1 MPAIAA
7 RGASTPRRR
16 RSEFGMPL
24 DSRSIPLPYADR
36 FDAVAATLPGRDLP
50 WLRDLRAEAIERVR
64 QSGLPTIRNER
75 WKYTNLK
82 SLAGIAFGPAA
93 RGTASIE
100 RDRLP
105 SIAGVIRIVFVDG
118 RYRTDL
124 STKSLPSGVAIASLA
139 DLLHDDPGVAR
150 TVFAEPDANQDAL
163 GALNLAFAN
172 DGYVIRLAANA
183 IIEAP
188 IEIIHVV
195 SPTDTPVAIHSRNVV
210 VAAPNSSAVIVDR
223 SIGDVGSVYWSQPV
237 TDIRVGASAMVRH
250 YRDQNE
256 GAKAYH
262 TAATT
267 VHVAEN
273 GRYDSFLLTTGAT
286 LSRNEIAVTLDG
298 HGASCRLDSGY
309 LARGRQHVDNTTEI
323 IHAKPHTTS
332 AEVYKGVLDD
342 QARGVF
348 QGRIV
353 VAKDAQKADGHQL
366 NKTILLSDRAEID
379 TKPELE
385 IYADDVKCSHGAAA
399 GELDEDALFYLRA
412 RGIDQADARRMLV
425 EAFVA
430 DAIENIADASVRAA
444 FERRVGQWMATD
456 GERGA

>member
-1 MPAIAA
+1 
-7 RGASTPRRR
+7 
-16 RSEFGMPL
+16 MPL
-24 DSRSIPLPYADR
+24 DTRTMPLPYADR
-36 FDAVAATLPGRDLP
+36 FDAAAAVLPGRNLP

-82 SLAGIAFGPAA
+82 SLSGTVFEPARRTTLPIAP
-93 RGTASIE
+93 E
-100 RDRLP
+100 RLP
-105 SIAGVIRIVFVDG
+105 SIAGVTRIVFADG
-118 RYRTDL
+118 TYRPEL
-124 STKSLPSGVAIASLA
+124 STKSLPKGLSIASLA
-139 DLLHDDPGVAR
+139 ALLEGESDTLR
-150 TVFAEPDANQDAL
+150 TMFAESDGSQDAL
-163 GALNLAFAN
+163 GALNLAFAS
-172 DGYVIRLAANA
+172 DGYVVRIAADA
-183 IIEAP
+183 IIDAP
-188 IEIIHVV
+188 IEIVHIV
-195 SPTDTPVAIHSRNVV
+195 SPGDVAVAIHSRNFV
-210 VAAPNSSAVIVDR
+210 VAEPKSFAVIVDR
-223 SIGDVGSVYWSQPV
+223 FIGDSGSVYWSQPI
-237 TDIRVGASAMVRH
+237 TDIRVGAGAILRH

-262 TAATT
+262 TAATS
-267 VHVAEN
+267 VRVAED
-273 GRYDSFLLTTGAT
+273 GRYDSFVLTTGAA

-298 HGASCRLDSGY
+298 PGASCRLDSGY

-323 IHAKPHTTS
+323 VHARPHTTS

-385 IYADDVKCSHGAAA
+385 IFADDVKCSHGAAA

-425 EAFVA
+425 EAFIA
-430 DAIENIADASVRAA
+430 DALENVADASVRAA
-444 FERRVGQWMATD
+444 FERRVGTWM
-456 GERGA
+456 GAGTGDAA

>member
-1 MPAIAA
+1 
-7 RGASTPRRR
+7 
-16 RSEFGMPL
+16 MPL

-36 FDAVAATLPGRDLP
+36 FPDVVENLPGHDLP
-50 WLRDLRAEAIERVR
+50 WMRDLRTHSIERVR
-64 QSGLPTIRNER
+64 QLGLPTIRNER

-82 SLAGIAFGPAA
+82 ALAGTAFELADSAAAPIAP
-93 RGTASIE
+93 
-100 RDRLP
+100 DRLP
-105 SIAGVIRIVFVDG
+105 SITGACRIVFVNG
-118 RYRTDL
+118 KYRADL
-124 STKSLPSGVAIASLA
+124 STKALPNGLSIAGLA
-139 DLLHDDPGVAR
+139 TLLRDEPEFLRTALAAPDAPDDPLAS
-150 TVFAEPDANQDAL
+150 
-163 GALNLAFAN
+163 LNLAFAG
-172 DGYVIRLAANA
+172 DGYVIRLAPNTAVDVPV
-183 IIEAP
+183 EVV
-188 IEIIHVV
+188 HVV
-195 SPTDTPVAIHSRNVV
+195 TAAGSPVASHSRNLVI
-210 VAAPNSSAVIVDR
+210 AGANSSAALIDTFV
-223 SIGDVGSVYWSQPV
+223 GDSATVYWSQPV
-237 TDIRVGASAMVRH
+237 TDIRIGPGATLRH

-262 TAATT
+262 TSATT
-267 VHVAEN
+267 VRVAEN
-273 GRYDSFLLTTGAT
+273 GRYDSFLLTTGAA

-298 HGASCRLDSGY
+298 PGASCRLDSGY

-323 IHAKPHTTS
+323 IHARPHTTS

-425 EAFVA
+425 EAFIS
-430 DAIENIADASVRAA
+430 DALENIANAPVRAA
-444 FERRVGQWMATD
+444 FEGRVRQWMASD
-456 GERGA
+456 AERGA

>member
-1 MPAIAA
+1 LLREEPDVLQ
-7 RGASTPRRR
+7 R
-16 RSEFGMPL
+16 
-24 DSRSIPLPYADR
+24 
-36 FDAVAATLPGRDLP
+36 TLTEPEIDQ
-50 WLRDLRAEAIERVR
+50 D
-64 QSGLPTIRNER
+64 
-75 WKYTNLK
+75 
-82 SLAGIAFGPAA
+82 SLA
-93 RGTASIE
+93 
-100 RDRLP
+100 
-105 SIAGVIRIVFVDG
+105 
-118 RYRTDL
+118 
-124 STKSLPSGVAIASLA
+124 
-139 DLLHDDPGVAR
+139 
-150 TVFAEPDANQDAL
+150 
-163 GALNLAFAN
+163 ALNLAFAR

-183 IIEAP
+183 RIDAP
-188 IEIIHVV
+188 IEIVHVV
-195 SPTDTPVAIHSRNVV
+195 APTDAAVAIHSRNLVI
-210 VAAPNSSAVIVDR
+210 AEANSSAVVVDR
-223 SIGDVGSVYWSQPV
+223 FVGDAGSVYWSQPV
-237 TDIRVGASAMVRH
+237 TDVRVGAAATLRH

-267 VHVAEN
+267 VSVADN
-273 GRYDSFLLTTGAT
+273 GRYDSFLLTTGAA

-298 HGASCRLDSGY
+298 QGASCRLDSGY

-323 IHAKPHTTS
+323 VHAKPHTTS

-425 EAFVA
+425 EAFIG
-430 DAIENIADASVRAA
+430 DALEHIADASVRSA
-444 FERRVGQWMATD
+444 FERRVGEWMAASA
-456 GERGA
+456 ERSA